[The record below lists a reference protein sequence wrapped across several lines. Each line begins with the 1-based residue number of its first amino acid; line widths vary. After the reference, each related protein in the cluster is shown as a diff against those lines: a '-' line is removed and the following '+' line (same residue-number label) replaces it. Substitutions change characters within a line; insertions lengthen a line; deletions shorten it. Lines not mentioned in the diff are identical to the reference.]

1 MTVEKWWDAGGER
14 SIFTNSTWPI
24 HDRIGG
30 MQASALSMLLNPGTL
45 GGVYDGELRN
55 DPSIDVLTMAEVI
68 QAVTDEV
75 WSELENLPSSST
87 NRQPAISNLR
97 RNLQVEHLSRL
108 IELSLEEDAGS
119 PASRAMQSLVR
130 MQLEDIGTA
139 IDGANASDAYT
150 RAHLADA
157 SKRIEKALNAQF
169 TIGSSGGSMTF
180 DIMSFFGEEH

>member
-1 MTVEKWWDAGGER
+1 
-14 SIFTNSTWPI
+14 
-24 HDRIGG
+24 
-30 MQASALSMLLNPGTL
+30 
-45 GGVYDGELRN
+45 
-55 DPSIDVLTMAEVI
+55 
-68 QAVTDEV
+68 
-75 WSELENLPSSST
+75 
-87 NRQPAISNLR
+87 
-97 RNLQVEHLSRL
+97 
-108 IELSLEEDAGS
+108 
-119 PASRAMQSLVR
+119 MQSLVR

>member
-1 MTVEKWWDAGGER
+1 
-14 SIFTNSTWPI
+14 
-24 HDRIGG
+24 

-75 WSELENLPSSST
+75 WSELDDLPSSAT

-130 MQLEDIGTA
+130 MQLQDILDLINTTS
-139 IDGANASDAYT
+139 ASDDYT
-150 RAHLADA
+150 RAHLSDA

-180 DIMSFFGEEH
+180 DIMRIFGEDR